1 MGVPEDREGL
11 GKLPS
16 GFLTLLPLGQSWG
29 ECTEMFSSVS
39 PQRQEFREQN
49 VDEWCKVLQ

>member
-1 MGVPEDREGL
+1 MGVPEDTEGL

-29 ECTEMFSSVS
+29 ECTRNVLLISS
-39 PQRQEFREQN
+39 QRQEFREQN